1 MCCAGGSDGFNGI
14 RVQNLVSIEAE
25 EILVNSEYVELG
37 KWNLIDDQG
46 DISIGI

>member
-1 MCCAGGSDGFNGI
+1 MFNGI

-37 KWNLIDDQG
+37 KCDLIDDQG